1 MTRLF
6 FAISDGAPPHGVSDP
21 SVVRREA
28 PGAGILVSWDFA
40 GQGRD
45 SGAGRLAPT
54 TNTSTLGV
62 CRARAHAGYY
72 TQLAGETLRTPGG
85 ASPKRGDQTMKH
97 EHDTVV
103 GYTASAVI
111 DGRGT
116 VTGWSA
122 EAQMLLGYTTAEIVG
137 QSAARLLAHDLSEST
152 LRSLAD
158 RVPWADQPRWHGTV
172 QLRHRDGHSVAVRL
186 LVHRRRFFGSQ
197 EESEWLVVS
206 PVAGKVSPQDDAE
219 LLERAFAQQPCGV
232 AIYDSDRRMR
242 LANVVMERGLGL
254 TLPEMRGL
262 RVSEI
267 VPHPDLEATDKAIG
281 EVLETGRPQHRENVF
296 STPGQGRH
304 QAWAVSLAPL
314 QDADGEV
321 HAVCLSG
328 HDETQQHWA
337 RRRLQLLNEAS
348 ASIGRTLDMVRTAQE
363 LADVAVR
370 GLADFVGVDILT
382 SGDVDGEPGSP
393 SRTVTPVVLRHLAHA
408 SITETCPEIPLT
420 VDDLRTYPEASPQA
434 ECLGTRRTVLRLVTG
449 PDSTSG
455 PWANQ
460 DQDTAVHAAPRA
472 EFHLMVVPMR
482 ARGETL
488 GVALFGRR
496 RLQEAFDPDDGLL
509 AEEIT
514 ARAAL
519 CIDNARRYTRERS
532 TALTLQ
538 RSLLPRWLPRQSAVE
553 AAFRYLPAGAR
564 AGVGGDWFDVIPLSG
579 ARVALVVGDV
589 VGHGI
594 QASATMGCLRTA
606 VRTLADVDLP
616 PDELLTH
623 LDDLVTHL
631 ADEAADGGTYTPG
644 GAATDIADT
653 PAAGDVGATCLYAV
667 YDPVSRRCTLAR
679 AGHPLPFMVTP
690 EGSVDLLDLPAGP
703 PLGLGGLPFESA
715 EVELDEGSLLVL
727 YTDGLVE
734 SRDHDIDQGLGML
747 RQALTRPVRSLDEA
761 CDTVLEALLPDR
773 PQDDIALLIA
783 RPNALDAGQVATW
796 DIPADPVAVGQA
808 RKNVSAQLGEWELEE
823 VLFTTELVVSELVTN
838 AIRYAE
844 PPIQLRLIHDRTLIC
859 EVSDASNTAPHLR
872 RARVFDE
879 GGRGLLLVAQL
890 THGWGTRQSSTG
902 KTIWAEQALPNAVP
916 DPGPFITDELER
928 LVS

>member
-1 MTRLF
+1 ME
-6 FAISDGAPPHGVSDP
+6 HG
-21 SVVRREA
+21 
-28 PGAGILVSWDFA
+28 
-40 GQGRD
+40 
-45 SGAGRLAPT
+45 
-54 TNTSTLGV
+54 TS
-62 CRARAHAGYY
+62 
-72 TQLAGETLRTPGG
+72 
-85 ASPKRGDQTMKH
+85 
-97 EHDTVV
+97 V

-116 VTGWSA
+116 VAGWSA
-122 EAQMLLGYTTAEIVG
+122 EAHMLLGYTSAEIVG
-137 QSAARLLAHDLSEST
+137 RAAARLLAQNLSGPA

-172 QLRHRDGHSVAVRL
+172 RLRHRDGRSVEVCL
-186 LVHRRRFFGSQ
+186 LVHRRFFGSQ
-197 EESEWLVVS
+197 GESEWLVVS
-206 PVAGKVSPQDDAE
+206 PVVGEASPQDDAE
-219 LLERAFAQQPCGV
+219 LLERAFAQQSCGV
-232 AIYDSDRRMR
+232 AIYGNDRRMR

-262 RVSEI
+262 RISEI

-304 QAWAVSLAPL
+304 QAWAVALAPL
-314 QDADGEV
+314 RDADGEV
-321 HAVCLSG
+321 NAVCLSG
-328 HDETQQHWA
+328 HDETQQYWA

-348 ASIGRTLDMVRTAQE
+348 ASIGSTLDVVRTAQE

-370 GLADFVGVDILT
+370 GLADFAGVDILT
-382 SGDVDGEPGSP
+382 PGDVDGEPDST
-393 SRTVTPVVLRHLAHA
+393 SRTVTPIVLRHLAHA

-420 VDDLRTYPEASPQA
+420 VDNLRTYPEASPQA
-434 ECLGTRRTVLRLVTG
+434 ECLGTRSTILRLVNG

-455 PWANQ
+455 PWA
-460 DQDTAVHAAPRA
+460 DQDTAVHAAPRLG
-472 EFHLMVVPMR
+472 FHLMVVPMR

-538 RSLLPRWLPRQSAVE
+538 RSLLPQRPPRQSAVE
-553 AAFRYLPAGAR
+553 AASRYLPAGAQ

-594 QASATMGCLRTA
+594 QASATMGRLRTA

-623 LDDLVTHL
+623 LDDLVTRL
-631 ADEAADGGTYTPG
+631 ADEDADGWAYTPG
-644 GAATDIADT
+644 GAETDIADT

-690 EGSVDLLDLPAGP
+690 EGTADLLNIPAGP

-734 SRDHDIDQGLGML
+734 SRDHDVGQRLDML
-747 RQALTRPVRSLDEA
+747 RQALTRPVRSLDEL

-783 RPNALDAGQVATW
+783 RPKALDAGQVATW
-796 DIPADPVAVGQA
+796 DIPADPMAVAQA
-808 RKNVSAQLGEWELEE
+808 RKNVSAQLSEWGFEE
-823 VLFTTELVVSELVTN
+823 ALFTTELVVSELVTN
-838 AIRYAE
+838 AIRYAA

-890 THGWGTRQSSTG
+890 TQGWGTRQSSTG
-902 KTIWAEQALPNAVP
+902 KTIWAEQALPDAVP
-916 DPGPFITDELER
+916 DSGPIVTDELER